1 VAGETHYAR
10 SGDIHIAYQVSGDG
24 PVDLLEF
31 NNGTYI
37 SIDETADEPHWER
50 YVRRLGS
57 FSRLIRYDPRGIGLS
72 DPLPGPGAPTVQQWV
87 ADALCVLDSAGVEQ
101 AALLGAGLGGA
112 IAMTLAATHPD
123 RVRSLVIVNSAARWI
138 VDDDYPFGY
147 ARHVAEAWQA
157 AVRDPEQAGLSQESD
172 DAALLAPSLAGDPE
186 FRRWWSRAARR
197 GASPATAAVLSGT
210 LLNGDVRGV
219 LGDIVAPT
227 LVVHRRDNPFLV
239 RAHAGYLVERIAG
252 ARYVEL
258 PGADSIPY
266 AGDFDELLDL
276 VEEFLTGERH
286 RPAPDRVLATILFT
300 DIVGSTE
307 QASGLGDRRWKE
319 LLQSHDQIVRR
330 QLERFR
336 GRHVK
341 STGDGVLA
349 TFDAPARAIHC
360 AQAIVRGAHQL
371 GVEVR
376 AGLHV
381 GEVDLLDHDIGGI
394 AVHIAARVAG
404 EAPGGQVYVSRTVTD
419 LVVGSDIAFADVGMH
434 TLRGVPGDWPLFG
447 VVG

>member
-239 RAHAGYLVERIAG
+239 RAHAGYLVECIAG

-276 VEEFLTGERH
+276 V
-286 RPAPDRVLATILFT
+286 
-300 DIVGSTE
+300 
-307 QASGLGDRRWKE
+307 
-319 LLQSHDQIVRR
+319 
-330 QLERFR
+330 
-336 GRHVK
+336 
-341 STGDGVLA
+341 
-349 TFDAPARAIHC
+349 
-360 AQAIVRGAHQL
+360 
-371 GVEVR
+371 
-376 AGLHV
+376 
-381 GEVDLLDHDIGGI
+381 
-394 AVHIAARVAG
+394 
-404 EAPGGQVYVSRTVTD
+404 
-419 LVVGSDIAFADVGMH
+419 
-434 TLRGVPGDWPLFG
+434 
-447 VVG
+447 